1 MAVKL
6 ELLDQNGSANFA
18 SQIITNFK
26 ANYMKYFSI
35 SDFVLLFD
43 LLFFYKSQ

>member
-26 ANYMKYFSI
+26 ANYMKIF
-35 SDFVLLFD
+35 
-43 LLFFYKSQ
+43 